1 VDLVD
6 LIEIRQNKY
15 TPKFNKMTIRQ
26 IKLFENMNPS
36 KVFLAIFSLFLRHFK
51 IKFVSNHQIKLNLAG
66 NLIKFLIFG
75 KPPK

>member
-1 VDLVD
+1 
-6 LIEIRQNKY
+6 
-15 TPKFNKMTIRQ
+15 MTIRQ

-66 NLIKFLIFG
+66 NLIKFLILANRQNKYTYG
-75 KPPK
+75 IWLW